1 MSRAK
6 TSYSTT
12 IFSLNL
18 LNNHNPNGT
27 INGCIINVFISIGRN

>member
-18 LNNHNPNGT
+18 LNNHNPNGLSMVV
-27 INGCIINVFISIGRN
+27 NQCIISIGRN

>member
-12 IFSLNL
+12 IFSLNN
-18 LNNHNPNGT
+18 LNNNN
-27 INGCIINVFISIGRN
+27 NNNNNDNVNEQCQ

>member
-18 LNNHNPNGT
+18 LNNHNPNGFSMVA
-27 INGCIINVFISIGRN
+27 INDYMYR

>member
-12 IFSLNL
+12 IFSLNN
-18 LNNHNPNGT
+18 LNNNN
-27 INGCIINVFISIGRN
+27 NNDNVNEQCQ

>member
-12 IFSLNL
+12 IFSLNF

-27 INGCIINVFISIGRN
+27 FNGCQSMIISIGRN